1 MSVIEVNEIT
11 KTFSMTKA
19 TGILNVIKKAVGS
32 FDDRSFTAL
41 DSISFSVEAGEMI
54 GLIGHNGSGKTTL
67 LRMIAG
73 IYQPDSGKITIKGKL
88 APMLQIG
95 TGFNKEF
102 NAKENV
108 IQYGLFLGLTKKEI
122 EEKFSKII
130 EFSGLEKFKEM
141 KIKHYSTGMRA
152 RLAFATALQVNPDIL
167 LVDEILSVGDQA
179 FKQKSFEAFLNFKQ
193 QKKTIIYASHN
204 IKKMPALC
212 DRVILLDHGKM
223 IAIGKPKDIIE
234 KYQELINVKDTE

>member
-1 MSVIEVNEIT
+1 MNVIEVNEVT
-11 KTFSMTKA
+11 KKFNMTKA
-19 TGILNVIKKAVGS
+19 TGILNIIKKAIGN
-32 FDDRSFTAL
+32 FDNRSFRAL
-41 DSISFSVEAGEMI
+41 DNISFSVEPGEMI

-67 LRMIAG
+67 LRTIAG

-102 NAKENV
+102 TAKENV
-108 IQYGLFLGLTKKEI
+108 IQYGLFLGIARKEI
-122 EEKFSKII
+122 ENKFSKII
-130 EFSGLEKFKEM
+130 EFAELENFKEM

-152 RLAFATALQVNPDIL
+152 RLAFSTALETNPDIL

-179 FKQKSFEAFLNFKQ
+179 FKQKSFDAFLKFKQ

-204 IKKMPALC
+204 IKKMPSLC

-234 KYQELINVKDTE
+234 KYQELLDIKDIE